1 MLSSCLS
8 ERMRTGSPLSWPS
21 GHGLFAVYGKG
32 QMGASGDTAVLWLVL
47 RGRVEVKA
55 REGRFI
61 LGPREWI
68 ALDNESM
75 PQALLGGGS
84 LLLGVELGV
93 DRDWPSD
100 GGALTLY
107 PGRGRM
113 ASGMRSSALRLWN
126 AHGALD
132 RRKTHLADT
141 ADIHDFLAAL
151 QGDLARHLSQC
162 PGRSQR
168 HKRLVLQRM
177 QSARL
182 YLEGQA
188 EPTLS
193 IDELARR
200 ASFSRWYFSKLF
212 HALYGTSPLLFAA
225 RMRLEHAARLLATTR
240 LPLTEVSRSCG
251 FINPCS
257 FARAFRAQY
266 GMTASMHRKRHWQ
279 AAVGN
284 RGPLARSN

>member
-1 MLSSCLS
+1 MLSSRLS
-8 ERMRTGSPLSWPS
+8 ERMRTGSPLSWAA
-21 GHGLFAVYGKG
+21 GHGLFAVYGRG
-32 QMGASGDTAVLWLVL
+32 RIGASGETTVLWLVL

-55 REGRFI
+55 REGHFI
-61 LGPREWI
+61 LGPHEWI
-68 ALDNESM
+68 ALEHESM
-75 PQALLGGGS
+75 PQAQLGHGS
-84 LLLGVELGV
+84 LLLGVELGAG
-93 DRDWPSD
+93 RDWPPD
-100 GGALTLY
+100 DRALTLY

-113 ASGMRSSALRLWN
+113 ARGMRSSALRLWD

-132 RRKTHLADT
+132 RCKAHLVDT
-141 ADIHDFLAAL
+141 ADIHAFLAAL
-151 QGDLARHLSQC
+151 QGDLASRLCHC
-162 PGRSQR
+162 PGRSHR

-188 EPTLS
+188 EPGLS
-193 IDELARR
+193 IEELARR
-200 ASFSRWYFSKLF
+200 ANFSRWYFSKLF

-266 GMTASMHRKRHWQ
+266 GITASMHRKRHCH
-279 AAVGN
+279 AARGS
-284 RGPLARSN
+284 RGPLTRSN